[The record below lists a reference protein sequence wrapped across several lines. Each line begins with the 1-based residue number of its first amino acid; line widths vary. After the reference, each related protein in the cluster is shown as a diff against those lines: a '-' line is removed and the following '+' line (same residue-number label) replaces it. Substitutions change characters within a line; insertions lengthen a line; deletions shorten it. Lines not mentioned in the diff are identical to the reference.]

1 MTDPTAGERLRM
13 LRWEAADAKRLSA
26 VEFEVIV
33 AAGEGANL
41 PAWVAMLRRT
51 ADALEALHKEN
62 EAAQ

>member
-1 MTDPTAGERLRM
+1 M